1 MHIVHCLIELHNDAR
16 ALAFAAAAEQW
27 LDHLREVDLIAD
39 WRLMRRT
46 LGLAAGAHTDF
57 ILEITLTDFATLD
70 GLFTSLATADD
81 ESVRRYDLMHQ
92 MIARAD
98 SGLYRSFPDA
108 QGCERIALI

>member
-27 LDHLREVDLIAD
+27 LDHLRGLGLIGD

-57 ILEITLTDFATLD
+57 ILEIGLRDFAALDDIFATL
-70 GLFTSLATADD
+70 AAADD

-98 SGLYRSFPDA
+98 CGLYRSFPDA
-108 QGCERIALI
+108 QGCERIALL